1 MSEWRERE
9 REREGERGRESEGVC
24 CNVRSMREIRR
35 FFCVFQRFVFLLS
48 RASRKLG
55 LCQIWVEVGF
65 GGVGVTREVFEPSL
79 SHSRVDRS
87 SVLFV

>member
-1 MSEWRERE
+1 MESERE
-9 REREGERGRESEGVC
+9 RVRGSVAMF
-24 CNVRSMREIRR
+24 VEIRR
-35 FFCVFQRFVFLLS
+35 FVCVFQRFVFLLS